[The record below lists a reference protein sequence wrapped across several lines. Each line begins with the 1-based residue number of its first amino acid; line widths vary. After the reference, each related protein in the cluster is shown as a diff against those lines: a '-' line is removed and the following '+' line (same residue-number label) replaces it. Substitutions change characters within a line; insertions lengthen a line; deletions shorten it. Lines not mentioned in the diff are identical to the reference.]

1 MFMDKKKEESVMGT
15 RVSCPDSQDEDWG
28 SYYLNDWKLS
38 ICWSPSLWEL
48 SAKENL
54 FKKILLQYSWFTML
68 CFMCIAYWFSYTYT
82 STYSFSDSF
91 PIYIITEYWVEFP
104 VLTSRSLLAIYF
116 ICSSLC
122 MLIQSSWFI
131 ISLFPHISSLVT
143 ISLFLK
149 FVSLF
154 LFCK

>member
-1 MFMDKKKEESVMGT
+1 MKTEVLITSMTESSASVGVPLSGNCQPSRIFLKK
-15 RVSCPDSQDEDWG
+15 
-28 SYYLNDWKLS
+28 
-38 ICWSPSLWEL
+38 
-48 SAKENL
+48 
-54 FKKILLQYSWFTML
+54 FLLQYSWFTTL

-91 PIYIITEYWVEFP
+91 PTYVITEYWVEFP
-104 VLTSRSLLAIYF
+104 VLSSRSLLANYF
-116 ICSSLC
+116 ICSSLR

-131 ISLFPHISSLVT
+131 ISLLPHISPLVT

-149 FVSLF
+149 SVSLF